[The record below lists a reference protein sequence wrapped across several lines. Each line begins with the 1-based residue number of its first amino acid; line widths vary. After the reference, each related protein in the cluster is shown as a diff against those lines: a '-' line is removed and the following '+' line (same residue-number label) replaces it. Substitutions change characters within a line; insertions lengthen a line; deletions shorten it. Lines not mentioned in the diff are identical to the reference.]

1 MSVPADRLDDNDE
14 PYGGYPQ
21 AIWRTITWREHEH
34 QILVAGRRINYVD
47 AGSSDIPVV
56 LLHGHGSTW
65 QYWLEVM
72 ALLACTRR
80 VIAVD
85 LPGFGASQA
94 HSLATVSMK
103 TVVGALVEVLNQLGV
118 TRCDLIGHSLGTLI
132 GIEIAAFDQQRI
144 RTLTLAG
151 GPAVSVLSIFQRPA
165 RTALRHPSVAL
176 NVLGDMVTAGLPIP
190 GWLRRMVAKWPWLR
204 QLAFGSYVVRPRA
217 LSPDLAE
224 ELMKGVGAPGYFHI
238 PLKARGYHPA
248 PFEAVRCPV
257 LLVNG
262 SEDAFVPHADVRT
275 FLARMPHAVS
285 HVIHGAGHLVTVE
298 YPATF
303 VGLYEEFLAAVPS
316 ADPVVPPEDIAQ
328 GSKAFD
334 KRDDVWMP

>member
-1 MSVPADRLDDNDE
+1 MGGLADRLLQSDE
-14 PYGGYPQ
+14 PYGGHPE
-21 AIWRTITWREHEH
+21 AAWRGIDWESRER
-34 QILVAGRRINYVD
+34 QTLVAGRLVNYVD
-47 AGSSDIPVV
+47 VGSGDVPVV
-56 LLHGHGSTW
+56 LVHGHGSTW

-72 ALLACTRR
+72 ALLADRRR

-94 HSLATVSMK
+94 HSFASVSME
-103 TVVGALVEVLNQLGV
+103 TVVGALVQFLDQLAV
-118 TRCDLIGHSLGTLI
+118 TRCDLVGHSLGTII
-132 GIEIAAFDQQRI
+132 GIEIAAFDQPRI

-151 GPAVSVLSIFQRPA
+151 GPALSVLSMFQRPA

-176 NVLGDMVTAGLPIP
+176 NVLGDMLTAGLPIP
-190 GWLRRMVAKWPWLR
+190 GWLRRAVAQRPWLR
-204 QLAFGSYVVRPRA
+204 RLAFSSYVVRPRE

-238 PLKARGYHPA
+238 PLKARGYRPA

-262 SEDAFVPHADVRT
+262 SEDAFVPYADVRA
-275 FLARMPHAVS
+275 FLARMPQAVT
-285 HVIHGAGHLVTVE
+285 HIIHGAGHLVTVE

-303 VGLYEEFLAAVPS
+303 IGLFEKFLAAVPT
-316 ADPVVPPEDIAQ
+316 ADRVVHPGDIA
-328 GSKAFD
+328 
-334 KRDDVWMP
+334 